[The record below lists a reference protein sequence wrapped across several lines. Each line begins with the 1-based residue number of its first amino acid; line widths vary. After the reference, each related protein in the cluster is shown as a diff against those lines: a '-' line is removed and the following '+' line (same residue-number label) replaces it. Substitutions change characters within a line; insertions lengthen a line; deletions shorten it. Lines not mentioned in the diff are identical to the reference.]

1 MSSRFARDTAT
12 CTTSPHRS
20 KNSRSSVAEITA
32 RGSLQAAVAVEVLAA
47 AVVAAEVVVVEG
59 ARDGARRT
67 LLS

>member
-12 CTTSPHRS
+12 CTTSPQRS

-32 RGSLQAAVAVEVLAA
+32 RGSLQAAVEVLAA
-47 AVVAAEVVVVEG
+47 AVVVVAEVVVVER